1 MAPTVE
7 GYNGATAQM
16 VSLTAQLAEAGDA
29 QETGSTGG
37 WLEPAERAALR
48 AELEPLALMVNHGLG
63 QARQALTAWEQQYSE
78 MLEQALRDQEK
89 KQQVRVRFHIICNA
103 RTENVGK
110 YQSCM
115 VSKLRMIWKQQVEAE
130 SGAAAQEQQSVQ
142 PQQHELERLR
152 TDIAEVQLPC
162 AFVPASL
169 SLLSLRLPVAPLF
182 LLQLG
187 VAPERL
193 CACG

>member
-89 KQQVRVRFHIICNA
+89 KQQVRVRFHIIRNA
-103 RTENVGK
+103 RTENVCK

-115 VSKLRMIWKQQVEAE
+115 ISPPRARQARTLPIV
-130 SGAAAQEQQSVQ
+130 
-142 PQQHELERLR
+142 RLR
-152 TDIAEVQLPC
+152 A
-162 AFVPASL
+162 
-169 SLLSLRLPVAPLF
+169 
-182 LLQLG
+182 
-187 VAPERL
+187 
-193 CACG
+193 